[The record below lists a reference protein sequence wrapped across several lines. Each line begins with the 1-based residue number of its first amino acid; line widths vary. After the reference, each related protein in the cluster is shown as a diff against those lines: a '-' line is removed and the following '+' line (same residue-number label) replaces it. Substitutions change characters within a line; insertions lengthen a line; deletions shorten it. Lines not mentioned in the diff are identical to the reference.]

1 MNYSLRQTPQATFD
15 VRLMQWCT
23 RLCIVA
29 TGVLAIATAGLYVA
43 RLPVFSIKTIVVR
56 GDLSKV
62 NEGALQSA
70 ATTSIDGTLFTT
82 GLIDVKSTMEE
93 TPWVRSAV
101 VRRQFPSGLVINL
114 TEHVAVAI
122 WGNADN
128 DDDTRMLNSFGEIFE
143 ANSVDVESENLVH
156 LSGPD
161 DRALEVLA
169 MYRVL
174 TRTFTD
180 ASQKLSDLSLS
191 GRGTWLAKI
200 DTGAALELGTG
211 TPDEVVART
220 RAFLLTLPKIS
231 AQLGKGVAHLES
243 ADLRHP
249 NAYALRLRG
258 VSTDVL
264 AAPGPNG
271 SQPLA
276 N

>member
-1 MNYSLRQTPQATFD
+1 MNTSPRQAQQATFD
-15 VRLMQWCT
+15 VRLMQWSA
-23 RLCIVA
+23 RLCLVA
-29 TGVLAIATAGLYVA
+29 ASVLAMAALGLYIA
-43 RLPVFSIKTIVVR
+43 RLPVFAIKSVVVQ
-56 GDLSKV
+56 GELSKV

-70 ATTSIDGTLFTT
+70 ATTSIDGTLFTA
-82 GLIDVKSTMEE
+82 GLMNIKSTIEE

-114 TEHVAVAI
+114 TEHVAVAN
-122 WGNADN
+122 WGYAGN

-143 ANSVDVESENLVH
+143 ANGTDVESENLVH

-169 MYRVL
+169 MYRL
-174 TRTFTD
+174 LARTFSS
-180 ASQKLSDLSLS
+180 ASLQLSELRLS

-200 DTGAALELGTG
+200 DTGAAIELGAG
-211 TPDEVVART
+211 TPDEIVART
-220 RAFLLTLPKIS
+220 RAFLITMPKIS
-231 AQLGKGVAHLES
+231 AQLGRTMTHLES

-258 VSTDVL
+258 VGTNIL
-264 AAPGPNG
+264 TAPEANS